1 MTFDKMRSGKRDSI
15 VLSRF
20 LPLKDILKLEIVSDP
35 EFSKIFFKSFNGQV
49 PKIKYV
55 NSQFISE
62 RTQVNKRMIN
72 VFFFSFFF
80 INIEKLILD

>member
-55 NSQFISE
+55 
-62 RTQVNKRMIN
+62 K
-72 VFFFSFFF
+72 FS
-80 INIEKLILD
+80 IHIRKDTSKQAYD